1 MLAVVSELFLT
12 ISFFFLSLCIHNFI
26 EVYSSSLF
34 SSSYGKGLISLHSI
48 FIHFIVEWFIYLL
61 NLELIREHASAV
73 IVW

>member
-48 FIHFIVEWFIYLL
+48 FIHFIVE
-61 NLELIREHASAV
+61 
-73 IVW
+73 